1 MNNLGIVGVAAGAAL
16 VAFTALPVRQ
26 AETGSA
32 QPLMRVAE
40 TACFK
45 KSEEVSG
52 FNRICYYEC
61 GLSTYA
67 ITVKSSEMCPMEVHR

>member
-1 MNNLGIVGVAAGAAL
+1 MNKLGIVGAAASAML

-26 AETGSA
+26 ADTVKA
-32 QPLMRVAE
+32 QPLTRMAE

-52 FNRICYYEC
+52 FNRICTYEC
-61 GLSTYA
+61 GTSLYA
-67 ITVKSSEMCPMEVHR
+67 MTVKSSEMCPMEIHR